1 MAVSCGGAL
10 VVWDLIRCDVKDRFL
25 NPYGSSAAN
34 LYSVHDMP
42 HVFLAL
48 FIPNDLFPMFMS
60 QIYKKK

>member
-42 HVFLAL
+42 HGFFGTVY
-48 FIPNDLFPMFMS
+48 P
-60 QIYKKK
+60 

>member
-25 NPYGSSAAN
+25 NPYGSSAAD

-42 HVFLAL
+42 HVF
-48 FIPNDLFPMFMS
+48 FGTVYP
-60 QIYKKK
+60 